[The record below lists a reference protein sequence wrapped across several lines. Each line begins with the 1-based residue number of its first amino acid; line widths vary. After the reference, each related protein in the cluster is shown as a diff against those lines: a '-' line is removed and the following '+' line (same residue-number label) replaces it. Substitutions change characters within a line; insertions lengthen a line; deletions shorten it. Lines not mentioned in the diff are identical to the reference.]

1 MAISSSNHSKH
12 EDTTNSNS
20 NNSKQEPA
28 ASTVMEDSTPDILS
42 PLAFS
47 DFQLSHRVVLAP
59 VTRCR
64 ALNSVPQPAHVTFY
78 SQRTTNGGFLIT
90 EANAV
95 SPKAFGFPNSPGIF
109 TEDQIEGWKKVVD
122 AVHDKGGI
130 IFCQLWHVGRASH
143 TGVS

>member
-95 SPKAFGFPNSPGIF
+95 SPKAFG
-109 TEDQIEGWKKVVD
+109 
-122 AVHDKGGI
+122 
-130 IFCQLWHVGRASH
+130 
-143 TGVS
+143 